1 MLLQDLRY
9 AVRTLLANPGFAM
22 TAILCLSLGIGLNS
36 AIFSVVDGILL
47 QPFPYP
53 EPDRLVVLN
62 STNQRAGVNR
72 SGLSWLDYRDT
83 VEGKDDALV
92 PGRERS
98 LGVALSPRSA
108 RRSSPRHSVTMSPR
122 PIHSALSVVVIVA
135 SSVPAKKGDGPRRL
149 ALSRSAGDGALRSRG
164 SLATLVRA
172 HNLIRVVRVIR
183 GTPRLSSSAACSSTS
198 RFSRPLNRQ

>member
-47 QPFPYP
+47 QPFPYAGF
-53 EPDRLVVLN
+53 VVLLF
-62 STNQRAGVNR
+62 SLLGTPPASGRDFDPRRDDRAGTRACRPAPSRRRCR
-72 SGLSWLDYRDT
+72 SSATTRSIAQSRPLDIDQR
-83 VEGKDDALV
+83 VLHK
-92 PGRERS
+92 RS
-98 LGVALSPRSA
+98 SASCHRSSCFRKRIGVACRS
-108 RRSSPRHSVTMSPR
+108 R
-122 PIHSALSVVVIVA
+122 ALL
-135 SSVPAKKGDGPRRL
+135 RTL
-149 ALSRSAGDGALRSRG
+149 DGALQSRG

-183 GTPRLSSSAACSSTS
+183 GTPRLSSSAGCSSTF

>member
-36 AIFSVVDGILL
+36 AIFSFVDGILL

-72 SGLSWLDYRDT
+72 SGCRGWIIWIC
-83 VEGKDDALV
+83 
-92 PGRERS
+92 GRRI
-98 LGVALSPRSA
+98 PRS
-108 RRSSPRHSVTMSPR
+108 R
-122 PIHSALSVVVIVA
+122 PW
-135 SSVPAKKGDGPRRL
+135 
-149 ALSRSAGDGALRSRG
+149 LRSQGR
-164 SLATLVRA
+164 R
-172 HNLIRVVRVIR
+172 
-183 GTPRLSSSAACSSTS
+183 
-198 RFSRPLNRQ
+198 